1 MENIIDGNGVVQ
13 SIGYGKLI
21 VIKDEIENYIS
32 NYVKDNKN
40 KEIEIFEKSIDH
52 IKKDLEKLVDKFY
65 QQGKKEQAEIMEAH
79 LIIVNDPELIRQTT
93 ELIEDGSSAPKAIY
107 DASKNI
113 AQMFEMLDD
122 DYLKERA
129 ADVKDV
135 GKRIAKKILGVDD
148 DLTSINENVILCGND
163 IEPSILVNIPEDKI
177 KGIILGMGSTT
188 SHTVIIAKSREIAT
202 IVGVG
207 QYIDKFKDGSN
218 VIINGYEGRIIL
230 DPSEETLESYKTKIY
245 EEKKRQEYYLS
256 LKDLPAIT
264 KDGKEVL
271 LAANVGNE
279 KDIDNAIKYGCKGVG
294 LFRTEFIYMSKNTL
308 PTEEEQFSAYK
319 YVVENCKN
327 DMCIIRTMDIGGDK
341 KLNSI
346 KIDREDNPFL
356 GWRAVRISLE
366 LTDIFK
372 SQIKAILRASTF
384 GKVGIM
390 IPMIISVDEL
400 ISVKEIINE
409 CKEELKKENIAYSN
423 EIQIGIMIETPA
435 AVIMA
440 DELAKECDFFSIGT
454 NDLVQYTLAVDR
466 GNVKVSNLYS
476 PFNPAVIRSIHS
488 IINAA
493 HSNNIWV
500 GMCGEM
506 AGDPMAVA
514 LLVSMGIDELSMS
527 APSIPKVKEI
537 VREITADDDL
547 VQKIIKLD
555 TKDKIINT
563 LETYINDVKK

>member
-40 KEIEIFEKSIDH
+40 KEIEIFKKSIDP

-207 QYIDKFKDGSN
+207 QYIDKFTDGSN

-230 DPSEETLESYKTKIY
+230 DPSEETLESYKTKID

-409 CKEELKKENIAYSN
+409 CKEELKKENIDYSN

-476 PFNPAVIRSIHS
+476 PFNPAVIRNIHS

-537 VREITADDDL
+537 VREISVDSDL
-547 VQKIIKLD
+547 VKKIIKLD
-555 TKDKIINT
+555 TKDKIINA
-563 LETYINDVKK
+563 LETYTNDVKK